1 MLYQFPSCA
10 AGEVD
15 GPERDDPTRALSD
28 RSVMSSNAEPTECIG
43 CLAHSVDL
51 ILDFGRQPPS
61 NRFFRPDEPQSE
73 CHSLVLGCCGVCG
86 LVQLIQPMAPDM
98 VRSHHAWISYNEPE
112 GHLDRMTDDLIGLCG
127 LGEGARIL
135 GLSYKDDTTLAR
147 FNRRGLA
154 LTYRLDPSSDLGIED
169 PLVGLE
175 GIQKSMTAE
184 RAAWL
189 ADRHGQADLLL
200 VRHVLEHAHAPLQ
213 FLGALTSL
221 VKPTGFL
228 VFEMP
233 GSAKFLAAC
242 DYSFLWEE
250 HIAYFT
256 GRTIRQMMLQGNLDP
271 WMIRSYDYPLEDSL
285 VAVVRPV
292 RAGSAPVA
300 PTPPDQVA
308 AEVERAAAF
317 GRRFAATRERLHGE
331 LQRLQGDGKRVAIF
345 GAGHLAVKFLN
356 LFGLKDLV
364 YCVIDDHPDKLGLC
378 MPGSGLRVR
387 PSSVLLED
395 NIDLCLLSLNPESEK
410 RVIAAKHD
418 YVSRG
423 GRFRSI
429 FALSPI
435 AFEGA

>member
-1 MLYQFPSCA
+1 
-10 AGEVD
+10 
-15 GPERDDPTRALSD
+15 
-28 RSVMSSNAEPTECIG
+28 
-43 CLAHSVDL
+43 
-51 ILDFGRQPPS
+51 
-61 NRFFRPDEPQSE
+61 
-73 CHSLVLGCCGVCG
+73 
-86 LVQLIQPMAPDM
+86 
-98 VRSHHAWISYNEPE
+98 
-112 GHLDRMTDDLIGLCG
+112 
-127 LGEGARIL
+127 
-135 GLSYKDDTTLAR
+135 
-147 FNRRGLA
+147 
-154 LTYRLDPSSDLGIED
+154 
-169 PLVGLE
+169 
-175 GIQKSMTAE
+175 
-184 RAAWL
+184 
-189 ADRHGQADLLL
+189 
-200 VRHVLEHAHAPLQ
+200 
-213 FLGALTSL
+213 
-221 VKPTGFL
+221 
-228 VFEMP
+228 
-233 GSAKFLAAC
+233 
-242 DYSFLWEE
+242 
-250 HIAYFT
+250 
-256 GRTIRQMMLQGNLDP
+256 MLQGNLDP

-429 FALSPI
+429 FALSAI